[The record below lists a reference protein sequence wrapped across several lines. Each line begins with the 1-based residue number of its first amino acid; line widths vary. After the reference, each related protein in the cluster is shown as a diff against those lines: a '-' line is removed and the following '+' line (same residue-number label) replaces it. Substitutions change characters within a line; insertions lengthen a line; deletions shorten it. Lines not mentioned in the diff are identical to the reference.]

1 MKALDSNAITKED
14 YEALASFR
22 YTLRRFLAFSEQAAR
37 DVGLTPQHHQA
48 LLAIMGFPG
57 PSKPSIG
64 NLADALIIQHHSAVG
79 LVNRLEAMGLAVRE
93 QDPADQRRMC
103 LSLTKGGL
111 EVLAKLSLVHRN
123 EIDRVS
129 PELIAFL
136 RQASEA
142 VE

>member
-57 PSKPSIG
+57 PSKPSVG
-64 NLADALIIQHHSAVG
+64 DLAAALIIQHHSAVG
-79 LVNRLEAMGLAVRE
+79 LVNRLEAMGMILRE
-93 QDPADQRRMC
+93 QDPSDHRRIF
-103 LSLTKGGL
+103 LSLTEAGL
-111 EVLAKLSLVHRN
+111 DVLAKLSVVHRQ
-123 EIDRVS
+123 EIDRVG
-129 PELIAFL
+129 PELLETL
-136 RQASEA
+136 RQFSTAN
-142 VE
+142 V